1 MLNAERSARNVNLAR
16 ARALIYERTTYDVC
30 ARAVPGS
37 IFPESAR
44 ATRTVVAEALRLCH
58 GCGQVPA
65 ARHAVRVSLHCW
77 LKVGCPPRRPQMQ
90 TQTQMRTLTSELHAR
105 GTGSGLRTS
114 SPCPCVCTY
123 VRTRTRAFGV
133 HIRTPT
139 QRVPTPDFCWFV
151 SRDSLRPL
159 RTRYPSTLCMYVIAK
174 CPPRCCTMLCIGRT
188 PHRRRQR
195 CPLSAFRCSLFAARA

>member
-1 MLNAERSARNVNLAR
+1 M
-16 ARALIYERTTYDVC
+16 
-30 ARAVPGS
+30 
-37 IFPESAR
+37 
-44 ATRTVVAEALRLCH
+44 
-58 GCGQVPA
+58 
-65 ARHAVRVSLHCW
+65 
-77 LKVGCPPRRPQMQ
+77 
-90 TQTQMRTLTSELHAR
+90 HAR
-105 GTGSGLRTS
+105 GTGWGLRTS

-139 QRVPTPDFCWFV
+139 QRVPTPDICWFV

-195 CPLSAFRCSLFAARA
+195 CSLSAFRCSLFAARAYVCLAAARLCVRMSDRQYVNTASPQLPSAMPRRCSELRMYVRTSAQAIRAESGSSRNTRIGLEAR